1 MYDSLLDARIRLQ
14 KCVTSMNRLPDAPI
28 IPDYLMT
35 SESKSSVNNLLSESL
50 GLVDDLFELQEVSS

>member
-14 KCVTSMNRLPDAPI
+14 KCVTSMNILPDALI

-50 GLVDDLFELQEVSS
+50 GLVDDLFELQEVSF